1 MAEVT
6 EKQMSNRIKLII
18 AAAVIFVIAVIAILI
33 AFIIN
38 IPKTATIEVIVA
50 PSDAKILIGDKR
62 YKNGTHKIEPG
73 DYSVA
78 VTRDDFSPYAS
89 EFTIGD
95 GETKKI
101 LVCLNEL
108 NGNTRYSKLKLLSKL
123 YNCRSI
129 SILSSTFQNGK
140 FLHRKHNHILICDN
154 ISFKS
159 VILLI
164 IPIGTKLMERRH
176 QRFAIYLIAN
186 PAFHSASPHTMCQL
200 IVYHTAL
207 YSKSVF
213 FRINNQKHKTGVT

>member
-62 YKNGTHKIEPG
+62 YKNGTHKIKPG

-108 NGNTRYSKLKLLSKL
+108 NGNTWYDEHKEDNETCRKAAELASEEYKKDKLTADVYSVTPYSSYDDGFKIVAYEDKGGKGTIIKITLLSCKEARREAL
-123 YNCRSI
+123 KPNA
-129 SILSSTFQNGK
+129 LEWLK
-140 FLHRKHNHILICDN
+140 KHNVDPDKYTI
-154 ISFKS
+154 
-159 VILLI
+159 
-164 IPIGTKLMERRH
+164 E
-176 QRFAIYLIAN
+176 Y
-186 PAFHSASPHTMCQL
+186 ASGCE
-200 IVYHTAL
+200 
-207 YSKSVF
+207 
-213 FRINNQKHKTGVT
+213 

>member
-50 PSDAKILIGDKR
+50 PSDAKILIGEKR

-73 DYSVA
+73 DYSIA

-101 LVCLNEL
+101 LVCLMAILGMTSIKKMTIFVVGRQNL
-108 NGNTRYSKLKLLSKL
+108 NPRNTRK
-123 YNCRSI
+123 
-129 SILSSTFQNGK
+129 
-140 FLHRKHNHILICDN
+140 
-154 ISFKS
+154 
-159 VILLI
+159 
-164 IPIGTKLMERRH
+164 
-176 QRFAIYLIAN
+176 
-186 PAFHSASPHTMCQL
+186 
-200 IVYHTAL
+200 
-207 YSKSVF
+207 
-213 FRINNQKHKTGVT
+213 IN